1 MTKFILI
8 DGGSSQTRTNTVQID
23 NQKVVEGSTE
33 IYYSTFKETPYANR
47 PDTFNHNGI
56 EYEVAGDFP
65 LVRYGDSEPVKAY
78 GELGR
83 LQIAKALSDYRYSE
97 GDQIIYAVSTN
108 TSEVACRMLKPLL
121 SGEYSVNGTTY
132 HIPQERISVVTQ
144 GRCVR
149 AKLIRFK
156 RNNEVYCDVGF
167 LSTDIVTS
175 KEYLG
180 VAKDALSVLVRV
192 GGRGRNAFSTTEF
205 MNLLN
210 QVSAKGSVG
219 KETTKL
225 LKEATQ
231 AFIDTHLTPFYLEM
245 KPTDSAGLTIGGG
258 FGTLLLLHK
267 VKGLRVAGKGVT
279 IEDGRFAVMEG
290 LQLMAVKQY
299 KEGAL

>member
-1 MTKFILI
+1 VANFILI

-23 NQKVVEGSTE
+23 NQKVVEGNTE
-33 IYYSTFKETPYANR
+33 IYYSTFRETPYANR
-47 PDTFNHNGI
+47 PDTFNLNGI
-56 EYEVAGDFP
+56 EYEIAGDFP
-65 LVRYGDSEPVKAY
+65 LVRYGDSEPVKTY

-83 LQIAKALSDYRYSE
+83 LQIAKALGSYRYAQ

-108 TSEVACRMLKPLL
+108 TSEAACRMLKRSL
-121 SGEYSVNGTTY
+121 SGEYLVNGTTY
-132 HIPQERISVVTQ
+132 SIPQESISVVTQ

-180 VAKDALSVLVRV
+180 IAKDALSVLVRV
-192 GGRGRNAFSTTEF
+192 GGRGRNAFSTTDF
-205 MNLLN
+205 MNLLD
-210 QVSAKGSVG
+210 QVSDRNSVG

-231 AFIDTHLTPFYLEM
+231 SFIDIHLTPLYLEM
-245 KPTDSAGLTIGGG
+245 KPTNSASLTIGGG
-258 FGTLLLLHK
+258 FGTLLILHN
-267 VKGLRVAGKGVT
+267 VKGLKMAGKGVT

-290 LQLMAVKQY
+290 LQLMAIKQY
-299 KEGAL
+299 KEGEL